1 MKTLIIF
8 IISVS
13 LFLQISLNE
22 ASYQDKMT
30 YDELES
36 ILNKPYERSDETND
50 VDYYRLEREL
60 KSDQN
65 EEKKIGSI
73 LNNIRKQLVEYIV
86 EKEDP
91 VPSNSD
97 TIRSSLNEMAQKD
110 KKEKKL
116 NRLPFKWGK

>member
-36 ILNKPYERSDETND
+36 ILNKPYESSDETND